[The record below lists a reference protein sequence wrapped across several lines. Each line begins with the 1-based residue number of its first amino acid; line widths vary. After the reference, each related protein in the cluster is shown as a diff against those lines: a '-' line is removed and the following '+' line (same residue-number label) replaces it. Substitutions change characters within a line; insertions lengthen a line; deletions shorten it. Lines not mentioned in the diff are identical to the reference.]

1 MRDRKRYGILGNR
14 ENKRVLWVKG
24 LSHERQTKRQ
34 GNLGI
39 WEHEKRAISF
49 GLQVEKQDVLYVSM
63 EQIRSECS
71 IIPFNG
77 SFRLTD
83 TNMRQT
89 GSKRLSDRR
98 ISPGGAMP
106 LMHRLVS
113 GATPLPLCY
122 SIPSEVLHIYNIHF
136 SCFSLCSICLLIVC
150 FEPTTYYPK
159 LSFCNFSITFYIC
172 LSYFPFFSLSFALK
186 CLGCS

>member
-1 MRDRKRYGILGNR
+1 MK
-14 ENKRVLWVKG
+14 K
-24 LSHERQTKRQ
+24 
-34 GNLGI
+34 
-39 WEHEKRAISF
+39 AISF

-63 EQIRSECS
+63 EQIRSKCS

-77 SFRLTD
+77 SFLLTD

-113 GATPLPLCY
+113 GATSLPLCY
-122 SIPSEVLHIYNIHF
+122 SIPSEVLHIYSIHF
-136 SCFSLCSICLLIVC
+136 SCFSLCFVFLLIVC
-150 FEPTTYYPK
+150 FEPTTYQPK

-172 LSYFPFFSLSFALK
+172 LSFSLSFFFSLSLALK